1 MPVRRISCPAR
12 HHDGDRLSA
21 SSGLDE
27 VATHLVPRATRGDA
41 GALDDLLRRC
51 RPLIHRW
58 ALVQTGDAA
67 DAEDVTQEVLIK
79 LHRSLHRYAGRSR
92 FTTWLYRVTRN
103 ESLGLARRLA
113 GRLRLA
119 RAAERE
125 AMAGPAAPDDP
136 LEQVHAAGVAALA
149 HTLLTELPRRQR
161 EVFHLA
167 DLEGCSMAEI
177 AARLGMS
184 PVTARVH
191 LLHARRTLRARIL
204 DRWPELA
211 AREG

>member
-1 MPVRRISCPAR
+1 
-12 HHDGDRLSA
+12 LSE
-21 SSGLDE
+21 SSSLE
-27 VATHLVPRATRGDA
+27 EAATHLVPRATRGDA
-41 GALDDLLRRC
+41 GALDQLLRSC
-51 RPLIHRW
+51 RPLVYRW

-79 LHRSLHRYAGRSR
+79 LHRSLHRFAGRSR

-103 ESLGLARRLA
+103 EALGLARRLA

-119 RAAERE
+119 RAVTRE
-125 AMAGPAAPDDP
+125 AMVSPGTSDDP
-136 LEQVHAAGVAALA
+136 LERFHAARVAALA
-149 HTLLTELPRRQR
+149 DTLLTRLPRRQR

-177 AARLGMS
+177 AERLGMS

-191 LLHARRTLRARIL
+191 LLHARRTLRSQIL

-211 AREG
+211 RQED

>member
-1 MPVRRISCPAR
+1 M
-12 HHDGDRLSA
+12 SA
-21 SSGLDE
+21 SSSLDE
-27 VATHLVPRATRGDA
+27 AATHLVPRATRGDA
-41 GALDDLLRRC
+41 GALDALLRGC
-51 RPLIHRW
+51 RPLVYRW
-58 ALVQTGDAA
+58 ALVQTGEAA

-103 ESLGLARRLA
+103 EALGLARRLT
-113 GRLRLA
+113 GRLRLV
-119 RAAERE
+119 RAVTLE
-125 AMAGPAAPDDP
+125 AAGNPATPDDP
-136 LEQVHAAGVAALA
+136 LERVHAARVAALA
-149 HTLLTELPRRQR
+149 DALLTGLPPRQR

-177 AARLGMS
+177 AERLGMS

-191 LLHARRTLRARIL
+191 LLRARRTLRSQIL

-211 AREG
+211 PEEA